1 MDINKIV
8 SNFKQALD
16 DHHYDG
22 QYSED
27 VIYDIVETSLE
38 RKSELIELF
47 RKHPNWDEDQLC
59 IHFDRDIDRKTDSSA
74 VSTFFRWLNNEAF
87 RQWEKPVL
95 TKKRNEAVL
104 RGEYLYSLA
113 EEEQWEL
120 NPMKRIIHK
129 YTTDESYYGGGA
141 SLKDIF
147 DWLPQETIL
156 PEFTSDDSWYEK
168 CLSWLNELDEKF
180 NFRPGMKINRVI
192 NKICVKMGLDKLEG
206 YNAAFA
212 QFSDGITPLKINRHT
227 TISVN
232 PVDFLL
238 MSNGNSWHSCHYI
251 GNYPDEAGCY
261 SSGTISYMMGEDSFI
276 VSVIDKEW
284 PNDNLA
290 FAPKINRQV
299 FGYRDYQL
307 LQSRLYPQVNDNG
320 ASETYRNLREMVEE
334 IIANAEGE
342 VNRWVKSESKNVLHN
357 GTAYP
362 DWSHFSVCGQYEL
375 REKVDRNEKK
385 SIRLDNQPVCI
396 SCGGHHWEEEGLF
409 CDNCQHENVT
419 CEDCGCIIDI
429 DDEDNYV
436 QDDDG
441 CYYCRDCRF
450 FCQHCVSLERTRNRV
465 WISDIEEEWCEYCA
479 DRDAFCCDKCGEYH
493 TFDDCVEVEEEFG
506 TVYVCSDCAEW
517 CTEECADCGE
527 RHYKRDMVEYNGKWY
542 CESCAEEHKADE
554 EESA

>member
-1 MDINKIV
+1 MDIEKIV
-8 SNFKQALD
+8 KNFKQALD
-16 DHHYDG
+16 DHNYDG

-27 VIYDIVETSLE
+27 VIYDIVNASVE
-38 RKSELIELF
+38 RKADLIELF

-74 VSTFFRWLNNEAF
+74 VSTFFRWLNNAAF
-87 RQWEKPVL
+87 TQWEKPIVIQ
-95 TKKRNEAVL
+95 KRNEAAL
-104 RGEYLYSLA
+104 RGEYFYNLA
-113 EEEQWEL
+113 EEEQQEL
-120 NPMKRIIHK
+120 NPMKRFIHK
-129 YTTDESYYGGGA
+129 YTEEECYYGGGA

-168 CLSWLNELDEKF
+168 CLGWLNELDEKF

-192 NKICVKMGLDKLEG
+192 NKICVKMGLDKLKG

-251 GNYPDEAGCY
+251 GDYPDEAGCY

-342 VNRWVKSESKNVLHN
+342 VNRWVKSEDDNVLHD

-362 DWSHFSVCGQYEL
+362 DWEHFSVCGQYEL
-375 REKVDRNEKK
+375 REKVDRNAKK
-385 SIRLDNQPVCI
+385 SIRLDKQPICI
-396 SCGGHHWEEEGLF
+396 SCGRKHWEDEGLF
-409 CDNCQHENVT
+409 CDDCGRSTT
-419 CEDCGCIIDI
+419 CEDCGCEINF
-429 DDEDNYV
+429 DDPNSYV
-436 QDDDG
+436 QDEDG
-441 CYYCRDCRF
+441 YYYCRDCRF
-450 FCQHCVSLERTRNRV
+450 YCQKCGALERTRNRV
-465 WISDIEEEWCEYCA
+465 WISDIEEEWCEWCA
-479 DRDAFCCDKCGEYH
+479 ERNAIRCDKCGEYH
-493 TFDDCVEVEEEFG
+493 TFDDCV
-506 TVYVCSDCAEW
+506 TVQTDWCKVCVCTDCADRY
-517 CTEECADCGE
+517 CGECADCGD
-527 RHYKRDMVEYNGKWY
+527 RYYKKDMVEYNGKWY

>member
-1 MDINKIV
+1 MDIEKIV
-8 SNFKQALD
+8 KNFKLALD

-22 QYSED
+22 DYSED
-27 VIYDIVETSLE
+27 AIYDIVQTSVE
-38 RKSELIELF
+38 RKADLIEMF

-59 IHFDRDIDRKTDSSA
+59 IHIDRDIDRKTDNRA
-74 VSTFFRWLNNEAF
+74 MPNFLTWLRNQAYNTL
-87 RQWEKPVL
+87 EKPTVIQ
-95 TKKRNEAVL
+95 KRNEAAL
-104 RGEYLYSLA
+104 RGEYFYSLSQ
-113 EEEQWEL
+113 EESAEL
-120 NPMKRIIHK
+120 NPLKRFVHMW
-129 YTTDESYYGGGA
+129 TPEESYYGGGLELY
-141 SLKDIF
+141 SLLES
-147 DWLPQETIL
+147 LPYETIL
-156 PEFTSDDSWYEK
+156 PPFDTEDEWYQK
-168 CLSWLNELDEKF
+168 YIGYLNELDEKF

-192 NKICVKMGLDKLEG
+192 NKVCVKFGLDKLEG

-212 QFSDGITPLKINRHT
+212 QFSDGITPLKISRHT

-251 GNYPDEAGCY
+251 GDYPNDAGCY

-284 PNDNLA
+284 PDDNLA

-307 LQSRLYPQVNDNG
+307 LQSRLYPQCNDNG
-320 ASETYRNLREMVEE
+320 AGETYRNLREMVEE
-334 IIANAEGE
+334 IIAKAEGE
-342 VNRWVKSESKNVLHN
+342 VNRWVKSEGDNVIHG

-362 DWSHFSVCGQYEL
+362 DWEHFSVCGQYEL
-375 REKVDRNEKK
+375 REKVDRNAKK
-385 SIRLDNQPVCI
+385 SIRLDKQPICI
-396 SCGGHHWEEEGLF
+396 SCGRRHWEEEGLF
-409 CDNCQHENVT
+409 CDDCQHESYT

-429 DDEDNYV
+429 DDPDNYV
-436 QDDDG
+436 QDEDG

-450 FCQHCVSLERTRNRV
+450 YCQNCHSIERVRNRV
-465 WISDIEEEWCEYCA
+465 WISDIDEEWCVWCA

-493 TFDDCVEVEEEFG
+493 TFDDARTVQTTWDE
-506 TVYVCSDCAEW
+506 VYVCNDCADW
-517 CTEECADCGE
+517 YCEECADCGE
-527 RHYKRDMVEYNGKWY
+527 LHYKKDMVEYNGKWY